1 MSESG
6 GKAAIIG
13 TNCEQEH
20 GVTPADVVKNSGRC
34 RKVPATT
41 RGERVGVSHLM
52 QDCSAP
58 ALRAG
63 DIAMQAAQS
72 SVSIVTTRW
81 VIIATALF
89 AGIIAAGHV
98 GKLPPALPSIRT
110 ELGLD
115 LITASLLASLFS
127 ATGLV
132 TGIFLG
138 AIVDRFNHWRLAIGG
153 LALMTLSGLCG
164 ALSATAAQLIVTR
177 FFEGV
182 GFLAVVIAAPSIIVH
197 ASSGRERSVA
207 LGLWPSYMPAGISLM
222 ILLAPF
228 ALRAGNWRTL
238 WTSVAVLAAL
248 GTALMWIVGHA
259 NSREWTTP
267 LSAAPLLQNI
277 RVGASRLGPWL
288 VAGCFALYGAQLYAV
303 ITWMPTFM
311 IDERGIGAAMAA
323 ALTAL
328 IMVANG
334 ACNVLGSWLLHRGA
348 VPWVMIA
355 LSGVIM
361 AVSAFGTFSGWL
373 PDPARYLCSVAL
385 CGAGGV
391 VASAT
396 FAVAPSLAASPA
408 QFGVVN
414 GILVQASNAAQFVG
428 PTALATTVA
437 ELGHWESALWLM
449 IGANVMLTAL
459 ALLLRRHEKA
469 YRT

>member
-1 MSESG
+1 MSESSG
-6 GKAAIIG
+6 NAAIIG
-13 TNCEQEH
+13 TDCEQEH
-20 GVTPADVVKNSGRC
+20 GVAPADVVKKSGRC
-34 RKVPATT
+34 RMVPAAT

-72 SVSIVTTRW
+72 SVSVVTTRW
-81 VIIATALF
+81 VIIATALL

-115 LITASLLASLFS
+115 LVTASLLASLFS
-127 ATGLV
+127 V

-138 AIVDRFNHWRLAIGG
+138 AIADRFNHWRLAIGG

-164 ALSATAAQLIVTR
+164 ALSVTAAQLIVTR

-182 GFLAVVIAAPSIIVH
+182 GFLAVVIAAPSIIAH
-197 ASSGRERSVA
+197 ASSGRERRVA

-238 WTSVAVLAAL
+238 WTSVAVFSGL
-248 GTALMWIVGHA
+248 GTVVMWIVGHA

-267 LSAAPLLQNI
+267 PSAAPLLQNI

-311 IDERGIGAAMAA
+311 IEERGMGAAMAA

-334 ACNVLGSWLLHRGA
+334 ACNVLGS
-348 VPWVMIA
+348 
-355 LSGVIM
+355 
-361 AVSAFGTFSGWL
+361 
-373 PDPARYLCSVAL
+373 
-385 CGAGGV
+385 
-391 VASAT
+391 
-396 FAVAPSLAASPA
+396 
-408 QFGVVN
+408 
-414 GILVQASNAAQFVG
+414 
-428 PTALATTVA
+428 
-437 ELGHWESALWLM
+437 
-449 IGANVMLTAL
+449 
-459 ALLLRRHEKA
+459 
-469 YRT
+469 